1 MDFDH
6 LAHTIQDS
14 DSVYVLYS
22 CVDGRV
28 NMVRVHVHVHVHE
41 SGDNIK
47 GVKKK
52 TRWIKNMPIW
62 RPTCNEY
69 IFSVMKWHCK
79 ITSKRVLTNC

>member
-1 MDFDH
+1 MINLLRVEIKVDSTKPKSMDFDH

-52 TRWIKNMPIW
+52 
-62 RPTCNEY
+62 
-69 IFSVMKWHCK
+69 HD
-79 ITSKRVLTNC
+79 